1 MEIYH
6 GYTGFVAFKLKEANA
21 EPGDVI
27 RVENPNGE
35 SFMGVLMPRQLLYSD
50 KPVIV
55 LKLSNGYNIGVKIDP
70 NTRVLL
76 VSKKRELP
84 RTIGSQPLPKKPFV
98 SILATGG
105 TIASKVDYV
114 TGAVTPLID
123 PQELLEWA
131 PELGD
136 VGFLNVRE
144 VMKKFS
150 EDITPSDWEKLSLE
164 VYREITSGAEGVVV
178 AHGTD
183 MMSYSAAAL
192 AFSIIGKPVPIVFVG
207 SQRSSDRPS
216 SDSFFNLYS
225 AVLTAFKASFAESV
239 IVMHG
244 DSSDSYAVVLRGVKA
259 RKMHTSRRD
268 AFQPVNDKPIA
279 IVYPYSREIRIVG
292 RVFEKR
298 DPGREASLRNKF
310 DDKVAIVKAYPGLQE
325 EIINFLVD
333 KKFSG
338 IVIEGSGLG
347 HVPNSLID
355 SLKRAVENEIPVVIT
370 SQCLFGRVN
379 LNVYSTGRRLLEA
392 GVIPASDMLPETA
405 YVKLSWILGS
415 VTKNPSEVRELMLTN
430 IVGEINERH
439 TLELFPRWSHE

>member
-6 GYTGFVAFKLKEANA
+6 GYTGFIASKLREAGA

-27 RVENPNGE
+27 RVDNPDGE
-35 SFMGVLMPRQLLYSD
+35 SFTGVLMPRQLLYSNR
-50 KPVIV
+50 PVLV
-55 LKLSNGYNIGVKIDP
+55 LKLSNGYNIGVKVELE
-70 NTRVLL
+70 TRIVLL
-76 VSKKRELP
+76 SKKKGLP
-84 RTIGSQPLPKKPFV
+84 GTTGSEASLKKPFV

-114 TGAVTPLID
+114 TGAVTPLLD

-131 PELGD
+131 PELSD

-144 VMKKFS
+144 IMKKFS

-164 VYREITSGAEGVVV
+164 VYREITNGAEGVVV

-192 AFSIIGKPVPIVFVG
+192 AFSIVGKPVPIVFVG

-244 DSSDSYAVVLRGVKA
+244 ESSDSYAVVLRGVKA

-268 AFQPVNDKPIA
+268 AFQPINDKPIA
-279 IVYPYSREIRIVG
+279 LVYPYTREIRIVG
-292 RVFEKR
+292 RILEKR
-298 DPGREASLRNKF
+298 DRSKEALLRNKF

-325 EIINFLVD
+325 EIVNFLVD

-347 HVPNSLID
+347 HVSNSLID
-355 SLKRAVENEIPVVIT
+355 SLKRAVENEIPVVMT

-415 VTKNPSEVRELMLTN
+415 VTKNLAEVRQLMQTN
-430 IVGEINERH
+430 IAGEINERH
-439 TLELFPRWSHE
+439 TLELYPRWSHE